1 LEPKRKSRANWFRAA
16 FLFVTLTSAYGTVAA
31 LFHPDSPLPNQ
42 WNPLKQ
48 LDITELITPLT
59 AWKLSQAQQNA
70 QLCIAILSKAGAI
83 ERFEDKIDSEFCGI
97 APRLRVDRLGRA
109 AVASLETACATALT
123 TAMWEHH
130 SLQPRA
136 LDMLGTRIDRID
148 HVGSYSCRRIRS
160 LSGAGSNWST
170 HARALA
176 LDVSGF
182 GTVDGRTIDLLKDW
196 NDADAEAKFLRSI
209 RDDACDWFGL
219 TLSPDFNSLHADHFH
234 LQVYGWGGCH

>member
-1 LEPKRKSRANWFRAA
+1 MEPKKKSRANWFRAA
-16 FLFVTLTSAYGTVAA
+16 FLFVTVTGAFGAVTA

-42 WNPLKQ
+42 WNPLEP
-48 LDITELITPLT
+48 LDVTNPVTPLT
-59 AWKLSQAQQNA
+59 AWKLRRAQKDA
-70 QLCIAILSKAGAI
+70 QLCIDVLSEAAVF
-83 ERFEDKIDSEFCGI
+83 ERFKDKIDSEFCGI
-97 APRLRVDRLGRA
+97 APRLQIDRLGQT
-109 AVASLETACATALT
+109 AVSSLETACATALT

-136 LDMLGTRIDRID
+136 LDILGTKIDRID
-148 HVGSYSCRRIRS
+148 HVGSYSCRRIRT
-160 LSGAGSNWST
+160 LSGASSDWST

-196 NDADAEAKFLRSI
+196 DDEDAEANFLRLV

-234 LQVYGWGGCH
+234 LQVNGWGGCR